1 MESTFLLQ
9 LDYNQSFYFVID
21 VPLFKKSLCKTAFVK
36 ALEDI
41 LFSNV
46 SEQLNYLV
54 DSIVEIRLVDSFKI
68 LFEHFV

>member
-9 LDYNQSFYFVID
+9 LDYNQSLYFVVD
-21 VPLFKKSLCKTAFVK
+21 VTLFKKSLSKTAFVK

-54 DSIVEIRLVDSFKI
+54 DSIVEIRLVDSFKV

>member
-9 LDYNQSFYFVID
+9 LDYNQSLYFVVD
-21 VPLFKKSLCKTAFVK
+21 VPLFKKSLSKTAFVK

-54 DSIVEIRLVDSFKI
+54 DSIVKIRLVDGFKI